1 MTTPIV
7 LSLGELL
14 WDMLP
19 SGKRAGG
26 APVNFAYHAMK
37 NGTEGWAISAVGEDE
52 LGDELIAKAD
62 EAGINTVLQRN
73 AWPTSTVEVAL
84 KNGIP
89 EYTIV
94 KGVAWDHILYTR
106 QLIDVVSKA
115 DAVCFGTLALRS
127 PESHATITELLKHTK
142 PGAMKFFDINLRGDH
157 YSKELIEELLKAA
170 TVFKI
175 NDEELLLLRD
185 MFDIRG
191 TSGEDA
197 SRWFLEEFDLDY
209 VILTAGSAYSTIIS
223 RKGEVSTLD
232 TPRVEVNDTVG
243 AGDHY
248 SKELIEELLKVA
260 TVFKINDEELLLLR
274 DMFDIRGTSGEDASR
289 WFLEEFDLDYVILT
303 AGSAYSTIISRKG
316 EVSTLDTPRVEVN
329 DTVGAGDSF
338 SGTFTARILLGDT
351 LAEAHRKAVNTAAF
365 VCTQAGAWPEYPAE
379 MPDYL
384 AEIGK

>member
-1 MTTPIV
+1 MSTPIV

-52 LGDELIAKAD
+52 LGDELIAKAN
-62 EAGINTVLQRN
+62 EAGINTVIQRN

-94 KGVAWDHILYTR
+94 KGVAWD
-106 QLIDVVSKA
+106 
-115 DAVCFGTLALRS
+115 
-127 PESHATITELLKHTK
+127 HATITELLKHTK

-157 YSKELIEELLKAA
+157 YSKELFEELLKAA

-197 SRWFLEEFDLDY
+197 SRWFIEEFGLDY

-232 TPRVEVNDTVG
+232 TP
-243 AGDHY
+243 H
-248 SKELIEELLKVA
+248 
-260 TVFKINDEELLLLR
+260 
-274 DMFDIRGTSGEDASR
+274 
-289 WFLEEFDLDYVILT
+289 
-303 AGSAYSTIISRKG
+303 
-316 EVSTLDTPRVEVN
+316 VEVN

-351 LAEAHRKAVNTAAF
+351 LAEAHRKAVNTAAY
-365 VCTQAGAWPEYPAE
+365 VCTQAGAWPQYPAE

>member
-115 DAVCFGTLALRS
+115 DAVCFGTLGLRS
-127 PESHATITELLKHTK
+127 PESHDTIVELLKHTK
-142 PGAMKFFDINLRGDH
+142 EGALKFFDINLRANF
-157 YSKELIEELLKAA
+157 YSNELIEELLGYANI
-170 TVFKI
+170 FKI
-175 NDEELLLLRD
+175 NDEELIMMRD
-185 MFDIRG
+185 MFSIPECND
-191 TSGEDA
+191 EEA
-197 SRWFLEEFDLDY
+197 CKWFIDRFDLEY
-209 VILTAGSAYSTIIS
+209 IILTGGATFSTITA
-223 RKGEVSTLD
+223 KNGEVSTLL
-232 TPRVEVNDTVG
+232 TPHVEV
-243 AGDHY
+243 A
-248 SKELIEELLKVA
+248 
-260 TVFKINDEELLLLR
+260 
-274 DMFDIRGTSGEDASR
+274 
-289 WFLEEFDLDYVILT
+289 
-303 AGSAYSTIISRKG
+303 
-316 EVSTLDTPRVEVN
+316 

-338 SGTFTARILLGDT
+338 SGSFTGKLLSGAP
-351 LAEAHRKAVNTAAF
+351 LKEAHRAAVNTAAY
-365 VCTQAGAWPEYPAE
+365 VCTKEGGWPTYPAE
-379 MPDYL
+379 GVPDYL
-384 AEIGK
+384 AEAGK

>member
-52 LGDELIAKAD
+52 LGDELIAKAN
-62 EAGINTVLQRN
+62 EAGINTVIQRN

-175 NDEELLLLRD
+175 NDEELLAAARHVRHPRHLRRRRLPLVPRGIRPRLRD
-185 MFDIRG
+185 SDRRLRLLHHHLPQGRG
-191 TSGEDA
+191 LHAGHSARRGE
-197 SRWFLEEFDLDY
+197 R
-209 VILTAGSAYSTIIS
+209 
-223 RKGEVSTLD
+223 
-232 TPRVEVNDTVG
+232 
-243 AGDHY
+243 H
-248 SKELIEELLKVA
+248 
-260 TVFKINDEELLLLR
+260 
-274 DMFDIRGTSGEDASR
+274 RGCR
-289 WFLEEFDLDYVILT
+289 
-303 AGSAYSTIISRKG
+303 
-316 EVSTLDTPRVEVN
+316 
-329 DTVGAGDSF
+329 
-338 SGTFTARILLGDT
+338 
-351 LAEAHRKAVNTAAF
+351 
-365 VCTQAGAWPEYPAE
+365 
-379 MPDYL
+379 
-384 AEIGK
+384 

>member
-52 LGDELIAKAD
+52 LGDELIAKAN
-62 EAGINTVLQRN
+62 EAGINTVIQRN

-115 DAVCFGTLALRS
+115 DAVCFGTLGLRS
-127 PESHATITELLKHTK
+127 PESHDTIVELLKHTK
-142 PGAMKFFDINLRGDH
+142 EGALKFFDINLRANF
-157 YSKELIEELLKAA
+157 YSNELIEELLGYANI
-170 TVFKI
+170 FKI
-175 NDEELLLLRD
+175 NDEELIMMRD
-185 MFDIRG
+185 MFSIPECND
-191 TSGEDA
+191 EEA
-197 SRWFLEEFDLDY
+197 CKWFIDRFDLEY
-209 VILTAGSAYSTIIS
+209 TILTGGATFSTITA
-223 RKGEVSTLD
+223 KNGEVSTLL
-232 TPRVEVNDTVG
+232 TPHVEV
-243 AGDHY
+243 A
-248 SKELIEELLKVA
+248 
-260 TVFKINDEELLLLR
+260 
-274 DMFDIRGTSGEDASR
+274 
-289 WFLEEFDLDYVILT
+289 
-303 AGSAYSTIISRKG
+303 
-316 EVSTLDTPRVEVN
+316 

-338 SGTFTARILLGDT
+338 SGSFTGKLLSGAP
-351 LAEAHRKAVNTAAF
+351 LKEAHRAAVNTAAY
-365 VCTQAGAWPEYPAE
+365 VCTKEGGWPTYPVE
-379 MPDYL
+379 GVPDYL
-384 AEIGK
+384 AEAGK

>member
-62 EAGINTVLQRN
+62 EAGINTVIQRN

-157 YSKELIEELLKAA
+157 YSKTYRELLRAA

-185 MFDIRG
+185 MFDAAPPVKTPPRP
-191 TSGEDA
+191 
-197 SRWFLEEFDLDY
+197 REFDLDY
-209 VILTAGSAYSTIIS
+209 VILTAGSASPS
-223 RKGEVSTLD
+223 SPAGRRSHAGH
-232 TPRVEVNDTVG
+232 PRVG
-243 AGDHY
+243 
-248 SKELIEELLKVA
+248 
-260 TVFKINDEELLLLR
+260 
-274 DMFDIRGTSGEDASR
+274 
-289 WFLEEFDLDYVILT
+289 
-303 AGSAYSTIISRKG
+303 
-316 EVSTLDTPRVEVN
+316 
-329 DTVGAGDSF
+329 
-338 SGTFTARILLGDT
+338 
-351 LAEAHRKAVNTAAF
+351 
-365 VCTQAGAWPEYPAE
+365 
-379 MPDYL
+379 
-384 AEIGK
+384 

>member
-142 PGAMKFFDINLRGDH
+142 PGAMKFFDINLRANF
-157 YSKELIEELLKAA
+157 YSKELIEELLGYANI
-170 TVFKI
+170 FKI
-175 NDEELLLLRD
+175 NDDELIMMREMFSIPEGNDEE
-185 MFDIRG
+185 
-191 TSGEDA
+191 A
-197 SRWFLEEFDLDY
+197 CKWFMDRFDLEY
-209 VILTAGSAYSTIIS
+209 TILTGGATFSTIIA
-223 RKGEVSTLD
+223 KDGETSTLL
-232 TPRVEVNDTVG
+232 TPHVEV
-243 AGDHY
+243 A
-248 SKELIEELLKVA
+248 
-260 TVFKINDEELLLLR
+260 
-274 DMFDIRGTSGEDASR
+274 
-289 WFLEEFDLDYVILT
+289 
-303 AGSAYSTIISRKG
+303 
-316 EVSTLDTPRVEVN
+316 

-338 SGTFTARILLGDT
+338 SGSFTGKILSGASLK
-351 LAEAHRKAVNTAAF
+351 EAHRAAVNTAAY
-365 VCTQAGAWPEYPAE
+365 VCTKEGGWPAYPTE
-379 MPDYL
+379 GVPDYL
-384 AEIGK
+384 AAAAK